1 MASTLSSGLFTL
13 KEFYN
18 RGVIKLAPDVLV
30 YIGGSLTTSVIA
42 PVSGKDDTVSFND
55 GITSVNVQNN
65 IDPPG
70 TSTATIEITTPIYG
84 EKSKY
89 WTYFKGIDSNSPV
102 RAPLFVPMME
112 VKIYYKGRFMVNGS
126 PKYYPA
132 FWGFITNV
140 EENYSGGVYK
150 INLTCADTLHWWGYS
165 TINIHPISE
174 ANIMSGGNLILTA
187 FSTIFRRL
195 NPYQILYKLTT
206 DMGMHQFVTSA
217 WAGQKTPLN
226 SIYPTGLF
234 RKVTQGIMA
243 YWQQRFAN
251 MGSLLKM
258 YGINGKRVDRNGVQE
273 RQPEIYVPKK
283 PGNSLQQKATEPQD
297 KSLFSLDRN
306 YIRQFEI
313 FVDYDDMGGW
323 DNSEYMTKLQIA
335 TEVKTKTD
343 FEFYQDVDG
352 NFIFKPPFYN
362 LNVKGVLPYT
372 LLPSDIIN
380 YTHSTDTEGLI
391 TVMTVNT
398 PLDKNLRTTTYA
410 LGKGFHMDI
419 DLAKRFGIRHQEMT
433 MEYINNQALARTLAL
448 GEMNKINSKATT
460 GSVTIP
466 GRPEI
471 RLGYPVYI
479 EHRDS
484 FHYVRA
490 INHAFEYGGTFT
502 TTLSLE
508 TERVK
513 IYDPDDNWEPYLDK
527 VYSYTGKAAPKDPKK
542 DPNVD
547 TPPTIAVTQDV
558 EKKQQDLMV
567 GERVLHSMQQG
578 KYALVDRQGDS
589 QLSATSTTVPYTDEF
604 GYRVVGSFPY
614 GRALNPVS
622 VVTNTDDLPY
632 LKETYLTTMARPVH
646 EYESESMNILFFDD
660 KDGAVPNYLN
670 LENRQLP
677 RILGAFKDTD
687 LDNEYDLE
695 STVQTESQRRRNKGD
710 DSKKELT
717 NDKIIDITSAR
728 PPKSD
733 VPPGESKK
741 ILSDLRDDSVP
752 EARTLSG
759 IGGF

>member
-1 MASTLSSGLFTL
+1 MASTLGSGIFTL
-13 KEFYN
+13 NEFYN

-55 GITSVNVQNN
+55 GITSVSVQNN
-65 IDPPG
+65 VDPPG
-70 TSTATIEITTPIYG
+70 TSSATIEVTTPIYG

-89 WTYFKGIDSNSPV
+89 WTFFKGIDSNSPV

-140 EENYSGGVYK
+140 EENYSGGVFK
-150 INLTCADTLHWWGYS
+150 INLTCADTLHWWAYS
-165 TINIHPISE
+165 TINIHPLPE
-174 ANIMSGGNLILTA
+174 ANIMSGGNLTLTA
-187 FSTIFRRL
+187 FSTVFKRL
-195 NPYQILYKLTT
+195 NPYQILYRLMTN
-206 DMGMHQFVTSA
+206 MGMHEFITPA

-234 RKVTQGIMA
+234 KKVTEGIMA

-251 MGSLLKM
+251 MASLLKM
-258 YGINGKRVDRNGVQE
+258 YGLNGKRVNQNGVQVRE
-273 RQPEIYVPKK
+273 PEIYVPKK
-283 PGNSLQQKATEPQD
+283 SGNSFQQKATEPQD
-297 KSLFSLDRN
+297 KSLYSLDKN

-313 FVDYDDMGGW
+313 FVNYEEMGGW
-323 DNSEYMTKLQIA
+323 DNAEYMTKLQIA

-343 FEFYQDVDG
+343 FEFFQDVDG

-362 LNVKGVLPYT
+362 LNVRGLLPYT
-372 LLPSDIIN
+372 ILPSDIIN
-380 YTHSTDTEGLI
+380 YSFSTDTEGLI
-391 TVMTVNT
+391 TVITVNT
-398 PLDKNLRTTTYA
+398 PMDKNLRTTTYA
-410 LGKGFHMDI
+410 LGKGFHMDL

-433 MEYINNQALARTLAL
+433 MEYIREQALARTLAL

-471 RLGYPVYI
+471 RLGYPIYI

-490 INHAFEYGGTFT
+490 INHAFEYGGSFT

-513 IYDPDDNWEPYLDK
+513 IYNPDDEWKPYLDK
-527 VYSYTGKAAPKDPKK
+527 VYSYTGKAAPKDKKK

-547 TPPTIAVTQDV
+547 TPPTIAVQDI
-558 EKKQQDLMV
+558 ELKQQDLMK

-578 KYALVDRQGDS
+578 KYAIVNRKTVAEM
-589 QLSATSTTVPYTDEF
+589 SATTDTVPYTDEY
-604 GYRVVGSFPY
+604 GYRLVGSFPY
-614 GRALNPVS
+614 GRALNAVNI
-622 VVTNTDDLPY
+622 VTNTNDLPV
-632 LKETYLTTMARPVH
+632 LKEVYLTTMARPLH
-646 EYESESMNILFFDD
+646 QYESESMNILFFDD
-660 KDGAVPNYLN
+660 KDGSVPNYLN

-677 RILGAFKDTD
+677 RILGSLVDVN
-687 LDNEYDLE
+687 LDKKYDLE
-695 STVQTESQRRRNKGD
+695 SKVLTESQKKKNKGEKSTKVLTSD
-710 DSKKELT
+710 NVVDLT
-717 NDKIIDITSAR
+717 NAK
-728 PPKSD
+728 
-733 VPPGESKK
+733 PPGAD
-741 ILSDLRDDSVP
+741 IPPADIQLLRHTSYP
-752 EARTLSG
+752 P
-759 IGGF
+759 F